1 MPENVTPS
9 PMQTICN
16 NWLAARAA
24 CDTSPYPDDSPRDQ
38 VLFRR
43 LIKVEDAAAEFVPA
57 TAEDFALKVIIANEG
72 FDYHQNAIIEMACGI
87 AASPGTHIA
96 Q

>member
-38 VLFRR
+38 VLFRT
-43 LIKVEDAAAEFVPA
+43 ISNVSDP
-57 TAEDFALKVIIANEG
+57 
-72 FDYHQNAIIEMACGI
+72 EMR
-87 AASPGTHIA
+87 S
-96 Q
+96 